1 LILSVSRR
9 TDIPLYCSEWFFN
22 RLKAGFVYVRNPM
35 NYNQISEILLDKT
48 AIDCIVFWTKN
59 PKNMISRLVELNEYN
74 YYFQFTLNPY
84 GEDIELNTAPVKE
97 RVEIFEKLS
106 EKIGSEQIIW
116 RYDPVIINDRF
127 DIAYHEKNFKKLAKE
142 LNRYTRKCVIS
153 FLDPYKKVKLNLK
166 SFAYNEISEEDML
179 ETSKIFTSIAKEFN
193 LEIETC
199 SEKIDLFGIDIKHG
213 KCIDDCLISKII
225 GQKIKGKKDKNQRK
239 ECGCIESIDIGAY
252 NTCINGCLYC
262 YASFNHN
269 LARKNF
275 EQHNPDSP
283 IIFGEVSEE
292 EKKNI
297 KVRKLVLKKNNQ
309 LDFDNL

>member
-1 LILSVSRR
+1 MLSVSRR
-9 TDIPLYCSEWFFN
+9 TDIPLYYSEWFFN

-35 NYNQISEILLDKT
+35 NYNQISKIPLDKT

-59 PKNMISRLVELNEYN
+59 PKNMMSRLDELNEYK
-74 YYFQFTLNPY
+74 YYLQFTLNPY
-84 GEDIELNTAPVKE
+84 GKDIELNTIPAEE
-97 RVEIFEKLS
+97 RVEIFKELS
-106 EKIGSEQIIW
+106 EKIGSDRVIW
-116 RYDPVIINDRF
+116 RYDPIIMNDRL

-166 SFAYNEISEEDML
+166 SFTFNEISEEDMI
-179 ETSKIFTSIAKEFN
+179 EISKIFIKIAKEFN

-199 SEKIDLFGIDIKHG
+199 SEKIDLSGIGIKHG
-213 KCIDDCLISKII
+213 KCIDDCLISNII
-225 GQKIKGKKDKNQRK
+225 GQKIIGKKDKNQRK

-269 LARKNF
+269 QARKNF
-275 EQHNPDSP
+275 ELHNPKSP
-283 IIFGEVSEE
+283 IIIGEVSEE

-297 KVRKLVLKKNNQ
+297 KLRKLVLKKNNQ